1 MPRVKVLKA
10 VAHNIASTFTNSMSS
25 KDDDYTLGHILR
37 FARQTGSDTLTIN
50 LLTGKASPT
59 APTQSPISQLLNN
72 IRHAKSLV
80 IRKPRAQSVSLL
92 SGTPDDDNGVYR
104 E

>member
-1 MPRVKVLKA
+1 MPRVKVRKA
-10 VAHNIASTFTNSMSS
+10 VAHNIAITFTNSMNS

-72 IRHAKSLV
+72 IRHAKSLL
-80 IRKPRAQSVSLL
+80 IRKPRAKSVSLL